1 MRQVEGFSLKDFFG
15 SEEDKALAYFGLGDT
30 KQLTSAGRAE
40 FTDFI
45 FTEGG
50 DKTGF
55 LAKVKE
61 AYEKATKKK
70 K

>member
-15 SEEDKALAYFGLGDT
+15 SEEDKALAFFGLGDT
-30 KQLTSAGRAE
+30 KQLSHDGRAE
-40 FTDFI
+40 FVDFI

-50 DKTGF
+50 DKAGF
-55 LAKVKE
+55 LAKVTE
-61 AYEKATKKK
+61 AYNKATKKK

>member
-15 SEEDKALAYFGLGDT
+15 SEEDKALSYFGLGDS
-30 KQLTSAGRAE
+30 KQLNAAGRAE
-40 FTDFI
+40 FVDYI

-50 DKTGF
+50 DKAGF
-55 LAKVKE
+55 LAKVLE
-61 AYEKATKKK
+61 AYNKATKKK